1 MKILLGIVV
10 VCAVIVIAISGW
22 LGAFQTV
29 TIGERLQGPTTL
41 VYREMTGNNMKTVG
55 DITTGLATV
64 LDGAGITARKP
75 MDVFYPDGRA
85 EIGFEVDN
93 AAQSKLA
100 ALGEGIKVRELPVQ
114 RYMYTIFP
122 WKNPASFMVG
132 FFKVDKALG
141 EYRKSHGYKQVEAM
155 TINEGNTIVY
165 LQPIVK
171 E

>member
-1 MKILLGIVV
+1 MKILVGIVV
-10 VCAVIVIAISGW
+10 IAICGW
-22 LGAFQTV
+22 LGAFRTV
-29 TIGERLQGPTTL
+29 VIGERLQGPSTL

-55 DITTGLATV
+55 DITTALAGV
-64 LDGAGITARKP
+64 LDGAGITQRKP

-85 EIGFEVDN
+85 EIGFEVEG
-93 AAQSKLA
+93 AAAPKLA
-100 ALGEGIKVRELPVQ
+100 ALGDGIKSRDLPVQ

-132 FFKVDKALG
+132 FFKVDKALA
-141 EYRKSHGYKQVEAM
+141 EYRKAKGYKKVEAM